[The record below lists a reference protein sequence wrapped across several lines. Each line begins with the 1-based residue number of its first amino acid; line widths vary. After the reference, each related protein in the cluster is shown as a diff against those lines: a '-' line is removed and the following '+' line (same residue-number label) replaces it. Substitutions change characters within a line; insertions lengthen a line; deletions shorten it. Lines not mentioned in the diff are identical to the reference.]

1 MDIATIIDR
10 YQDRLT
16 ARHGHRLT
24 REQRRAMDAMLA
36 CRTAQCGE
44 ILLDCP
50 ACHDTQTRYRSCGHR
65 SCPRCQHHDTARW
78 LERQRQ
84 KLLPVEYFLVTFTL
98 PYELRALARRHPAQV
113 YSMLFACAQ
122 STLTTFAGNTDKLG
136 GRIGITAVLHTHTRR
151 LDYHPHVHLVVPG
164 GCLNTQRRQWKT
176 QRGKYLFNERALAR
190 VFRARLLAAIQAAG
204 LALPK
209 AVPATWVAH
218 CTHAGKGLPALKY
231 LSRYLY
237 RGVISEKQVIA
248 DDGKHVT
255 FRYRDGKTGDYRT
268 RKMAGEDFLWLLL
281 QHVLPKGFRR
291 VRDYGFLHGNAR
303 TLLLLVQKVLGVWR
317 TMVPEPMQRP
327 TFPCR
332 HCGQPLLVIGFRPP
346 KWQSG

>member
-1 MDIATIIDR
+1 MDIASIIAQ
-10 YQDRLT
+10 YQGRFI
-16 ARHGHRLT
+16 AQYGHRLT
-24 REQRRAMDAMLA
+24 REQHHALASMLA

-50 ACHDTQTRYRSCGHR
+50 TCHEMQTRYRSCGNR

-84 KLLPVEYFLVTFTL
+84 KLLPVDYFLVTFTL

-113 YSMLFACAQ
+113 YGMLFACAQ
-122 STLTTFAGNTDKLG
+122 STLATFAGNAVKLG
-136 GRIGITAVLHTHTRR
+136 GRIGMTAVLHTHTRQ

-164 GCLNTQRRQWKT
+164 GCLATRRRQWKT
-176 QRGKYLFNERALAR
+176 LRGKYLFNEQALAR
-190 VFRARLLAAIQAAG
+190 VFRARILATIQAAG

-218 CTHAGKGLPALKY
+218 CTHAGRGLPALKY

-237 RGVISEKQVIA
+237 RGVISEKQIIA
-248 DDGKHVT
+248 DDGKHIT

-268 RKMAGEDFLWLLL
+268 RTMSGENFLWLLL

-303 TLLLLVQKVLGVWR
+303 VLLLLVQKVLGVWGKI
-317 TMVPEPMQRP
+317 VPETIQRP
-327 TFPCR
+327 AFPCR
-332 HCGQPLLVIGFRPP
+332 HCGHPLLVIGFRPP
-346 KWQSG
+346 GRQQG